1 MSGAGVGGDQG
12 PGRLWSW
19 LWGRFGG
26 LCVLG
31 LLQVSRDKAGLGR
44 LPPPLPLGLRLS
56 LRPPSLVPSASPH
69 PWKGIH
75 SRLEAT
81 TSIPGLQHYQVGI
94 SDWRGS
100 RVEGTRIGKQ
110 GREAHSKFMTWR
122 SSTNRLTFHLCE
134 QFPQILTYF
143 FLVFPFILLMKNKK
157 THFNL
162 RAQNVFLPLPQAS
175 ICPHLFEASC
185 HAHHV

>member
-1 MSGAGVGGDQG
+1 M
-12 PGRLWSW
+12 
-19 LWGRFGG
+19 
-26 LCVLG
+26 LG

-44 LPPPLPLGLRLS
+44 LPLFPWPEAVFKASKPGSICQPTPLERNPQQVG
-56 LRPPSLVPSASPH
+56 
-69 PWKGIH
+69 G
-75 SRLEAT
+75 AT

-110 GREAHSKFMTWR
+110 GGEAHSKFRTWR
-122 SSTNRLTFHLCE
+122 SSTNRLTCHLRE
-134 QFPQILTYF
+134 PFPQILTYF
-143 FLVFPFILLMKNKK
+143 FVVFPFILLMKNKK

-185 HAHHV
+185 HAHQV